1 MNDAPAPSDPSGETE
16 ALVVTVPALSHE
28 PTLVDAVSAQA
39 DPPEGEAHPVPAA
52 PVAADSIVASE
63 LELAP
68 DAALEV
74 AVADEAPL
82 ASEPPVPV
90 DASAPESAPIV
101 AVSQAATAEAV
112 PDEAAVP
119 APKPAKPPVDPAVLE
134 ERRRKAQAAWERVVA
149 AKTSNDHV
157 TGYVL
162 ATTKGGWLVD
172 VDSIRGFLPASQGRV
187 EPGAAPESLVKT
199 RIPLRVLDVD
209 EARRRIVVSHRRAV
223 DDDRR
228 TKRTELLSSLKVGEM
243 REAVV
248 ARLTDFGAF
257 VDLGGIDGLIP
268 MRELAFDRVDKA
280 ADVVTIGEKLMVE
293 VLRIEEGGKKISL
306 SRKNALPDPWRDH
319 GDVVRP
325 GATVEGKVVATEPRL
340 QIELAPGII
349 GSLREG
355 DANPADYTIGETV
368 EVKVRNV
375 DRKRR
380 SITVTTA
387 DAAAVYAQSSS
398 GFAPLGIE
406 LNRK

>member
-1 MNDAPAPSDPSGETE
+1 VTTE
-16 ALVVTVPALSHE
+16 PVVMTE
-28 PTLVDAVSAQA
+28 PIVTTE
-39 DPPEGEAHPVPAA
+39 P
-52 PVAADSIVASE
+52 IVASE
-63 LELAP
+63 
-68 DAALEV
+68 
-74 AVADEAPL
+74 PL
-82 ASEPPVPV
+82 GTTEP
-90 DASAPESAPIV
+90 
-101 AVSQAATAEAV
+101 
-112 PDEAAVP
+112 AAVP
-119 APKPAKPPVDPAVLE
+119 TEPVAAAAPPAAPKPAPAPKPPVDPAVLE

-149 AKTSNDHV
+149 AKTSNEHV

-172 VDSIRGFLPASQGRV
+172 VDSIRGFLPASQGRLDA
-187 EPGAAPESLVKT
+187 GAAPDALVKT

-209 EARRRIVVSHRRAV
+209 ESRRRIVVSHRRAL

-228 TKRTELLSSLKVGEM
+228 AKRTELLTSLKVGEM
-243 REAVV
+243 REAIV

-280 ADVVTIGEKLMVE
+280 SDVVTIGEKLMVE

-319 GDVVRP
+319 GDLVRP
-325 GATVEGKVVATEPRL
+325 GATVEGKVVALEPRL
-340 QIELAPGII
+340 QIELAPGIVA
-349 GSLREG
+349 SVREG
-355 DANPADYTIGETV
+355 DANPADYTIGESV

-387 DAAAVYAQSSS
+387 DAATVYAQSSS

>member
-1 MNDAPAPSDPSGETE
+1 MNDAPAPSDPSGETDTS
-16 ALVVTVPALSHE
+16 VVTVPALSQE
-28 PTLVDAVSAQA
+28 PAPAGVPSAQA
-39 DPPEGEAHPVPAA
+39 DPPASETASMPEPSVVATEAPPASEEPALADVVLALEPAALGEASIADDAQALRTPQAASADVTPEAGAAA
-52 PVAADSIVASE
+52 PV
-63 LELAP
+63 
-68 DAALEV
+68 
-74 AVADEAPL
+74 
-82 ASEPPVPV
+82 
-90 DASAPESAPIV
+90 
-101 AVSQAATAEAV
+101 
-112 PDEAAVP
+112 
-119 APKPAKPPVDPAVLE
+119 PKPAKPPVDPAVLE
-134 ERRRKAQAAWERVVA
+134 ERRRKAQAAWERVVV
-149 AKTSNDHV
+149 AKTSNEHV

-172 VDSIRGFLPASQGRV
+172 VDSIRGFLPASQGRL

-228 TKRTELLSSLKVGEM
+228 AKRTELLGSLKVGEL
-243 REAVV
+243 REATV

-280 ADVVTIGEKLMVE
+280 ADVVAVGEKLMVE

-306 SRKNALPDPWRDH
+306 SRKSALPDPWRDH

-340 QIELAPGII
+340 QIELAPGIV
-349 GSLREG
+349 GSVREG

-406 LNRK
+406 LKRK

>member
-1 MNDAPAPSDPSGETE
+1 MNDAPAPSEPSGET
-16 ALVVTVPALSHE
+16 ATSVVTLPVLSQE
-28 PTLVDAVSAQA
+28 
-39 DPPEGEAHPVPAA
+39 
-52 PVAADSIVASE
+52 
-63 LELAP
+63 
-68 DAALEV
+68 
-74 AVADEAPL
+74 
-82 ASEPPVPV
+82 PVPV
-90 DASAPESAPIV
+90 DEVTAHPDAVPAASAPIV
-101 AVSQAATAEAV
+101 LEPDQRAAQTPDQAEVTAPLPAAEMAPAVETAPVADGPAAAPAQK
-112 PDEAAVP
+112 P
-119 APKPAKPPVDPAVLE
+119 APPPKPPVDPAILE
-134 ERRRKAQAAWERVVA
+134 ERRRKAQAAWDRVVS

-209 EARRRIVVSHRRAV
+209 ESRRRIVVSHRRAV

-228 TKRTELLSSLKVGEM
+228 AKRTELLNSLKVGEM
-243 REAVV
+243 REATV

-280 ADVVTIGEKLMVE
+280 SDVVTIGEKLMVE

-306 SRKNALPDPWRDH
+306 SRKSALPDPWRDH
-319 GDVVRP
+319 GDLVRP
-325 GATVEGKVVATEPRL
+325 GATVEGKVIAIEPRL
-340 QIELAPGII
+340 QVELAPGIV

-368 EVKVRNV
+368 EVKIRNV

>member
-1 MNDAPAPSDPSGETE
+1 MNDAPAPSDPSGETDTS
-16 ALVVTVPALSHE
+16 VVTVPALSQE
-28 PTLVDAVSAQA
+28 PAPAGVPSAQA
-39 DPPEGEAHPVPAA
+39 DPPASETASMPEPSVVATEAPPASEEPALADVVLALEPAALGEASI
-52 PVAADSIVASE
+52 AD
-63 LELAP
+63 
-68 DAALEV
+68 DAQALRTPQ
-74 AVADEAPL
+74 A
-82 ASEPPVPV
+82 
-90 DASAPESAPIV
+90 ASADVTPEAG
-101 AVSQAATAEAV
+101 AAA
-112 PDEAAVP
+112 P

-134 ERRRKAQAAWERVVA
+134 ERRRKAQAAWERVVV
-149 AKTSNDHV
+149 AKTSNEHV

-172 VDSIRGFLPASQGRV
+172 VDSIRGFLPASQGRL

-228 TKRTELLSSLKVGEM
+228 AKRTELLGSLKVGEL
-243 REAVV
+243 REATV

-280 ADVVTIGEKLMVE
+280 ADVVAIGEKLMVE

-306 SRKNALPDPWRDH
+306 SRKSALPDPWRDH

-340 QIELAPGII
+340 QIELAPGIV
-349 GSLREG
+349 GSVREA

-368 EVKVRNV
+368 EVTARHV

-406 LNRK
+406 LKRK

>member
-1 MNDAPAPSDPSGETE
+1 MVTLPVPSHEATAPADDAPIAAEP
-16 ALVVTVPALSHE
+16 VVIAE
-28 PTLVDAVSAQA
+28 
-39 DPPEGEAHPVPAA
+39 
-52 PVAADSIVASE
+52 PVAAEPVAAH
-63 LELAP
+63 LPDDAP
-68 DAALEV
+68 VETEV
-74 AVADEAPL
+74 ADP
-82 ASEPPVPV
+82 SEPIA
-90 DASAPESAPIV
+90 ASAPAIAAP
-101 AVSQAATAEAV
+101 AEPA
-112 PDEAAVP
+112 P
-119 APKPAKPPVDPAVLE
+119 APKPAAPPKPPVDPAVLE
-134 ERRRKAQAAWERVVA
+134 ERRRKAQAAWERVVT
-149 AKTSNDHV
+149 AKTSNEHV

-209 EARRRIVVSHRRAV
+209 ESRRRIVVSHRRAV

-228 TKRTELLSSLKVGEM
+228 AKRADLLNSLKVGEM
-243 REAVV
+243 REATV

-349 GSLREG
+349 GMLREG

>member
-1 MNDAPAPSDPSGETE
+1 
-16 ALVVTVPALSHE
+16 
-28 PTLVDAVSAQA
+28 
-39 DPPEGEAHPVPAA
+39 
-52 PVAADSIVASE
+52 
-63 LELAP
+63 
-68 DAALEV
+68 
-74 AVADEAPL
+74 
-82 ASEPPVPV
+82 
-90 DASAPESAPIV
+90 
-101 AVSQAATAEAV
+101 
-112 PDEAAVP
+112 
-119 APKPAKPPVDPAVLE
+119 
-134 ERRRKAQAAWERVVA
+134 
-149 AKTSNDHV
+149 
-157 TGYVL
+157 
-162 ATTKGGWLVD
+162 
-172 VDSIRGFLPASQGRV
+172 
-187 EPGAAPESLVKT
+187 
-199 RIPLRVLDVD
+199 
-209 EARRRIVVSHRRAV
+209 
-223 DDDRR
+223 
-228 TKRTELLSSLKVGEM
+228 M

>member
-1 MNDAPAPSDPSGETE
+1 MNDAPTPSEPSGEATTTVAALPVLRPEPEPSE
-16 ALVVTVPALSHE
+16 A
-28 PTLVDAVSAQA
+28 AQS
-39 DPPEGEAHPVPAA
+39 EAEPAA
-52 PVAADSIVASE
+52 QPTTPVE
-63 LELAP
+63 PLAETP
-68 DAALEV
+68 
-74 AVADEAPL
+74 APL
-82 ASEPPVPV
+82 AE
-90 DASAPESAPIV
+90 
-101 AVSQAATAEAV
+101 T
-112 PDEAAVP
+112 P
-119 APKPAKPPVDPAVLE
+119 APPAKPPKPPVDPAVLE
-134 ERRRKAQAAWERVVA
+134 ERKRKAQAAWERVVA

-172 VDSIRGFLPASQGRV
+172 VDSIRGFLPASQGRL

-199 RIPLRVLDVD
+199 RVPLRVRDVD
-209 EARRRIVVSHRRAV
+209 DARRRIVVSHRRAV

-228 TKRTELLSSLKVGEM
+228 AKRTELLNSLKVGEV
-243 REAVV
+243 REATV

-280 ADVVTIGEKLMVE
+280 SDVVTAGEKVMVE

-319 GDVVRP
+319 GELLRP
-325 GATVEGKVVATEPRL
+325 GATVEGKVVAIEPRL
-340 QIELAPGII
+340 QIELAPGIV
-349 GSLREG
+349 GSIRDG

-406 LNRK
+406 LKRK

>member
-1 MNDAPAPSDPSGETE
+1 MNDAPTPSEPSAETESSVATLPVFTGEAAPGGEETAHGVAAAPSE
-16 ALVVTVPALSHE
+16 ALPAE
-28 PTLVDAVSAQA
+28 DASTQQA
-39 DPPEGEAHPVPAA
+39 AA
-52 PVAADSIVASE
+52 PQEAAGVPDPVVASE
-63 LELAP
+63 IHETHAP
-68 DAALEV
+68 VFTTVESPIAAPTET
-74 AVADEAPL
+74 
-82 ASEPPVPV
+82 
-90 DASAPESAPIV
+90 
-101 AVSQAATAEAV
+101 AATAA
-112 PDEAAVP
+112 P
-119 APKPAKPPVDPAVLE
+119 AESAQKPPPPPKPPVDPAVLE

-149 AKTSNDHV
+149 AKTSNEHV

-187 EPGAAPESLVKT
+187 ESGAAPESLVKT

-209 EARRRIVVSHRRAV
+209 ESRRRIVVSHRRAV

-228 TKRTELLSSLKVGEM
+228 AKRTELLNSLKVGEM
-243 REAVV
+243 REATV

-306 SRKNALPDPWRDH
+306 SRKSALPDPWRDH
-319 GDVVRP
+319 GDIVRP
-325 GATVEGKVVATEPRL
+325 GATIEGKVVAIEPRL
-340 QIELAPGII
+340 QVELAPGIV

-355 DANPADYTIGETV
+355 DANPADYTIGEVV

-406 LNRK
+406 LKQR

>member
-1 MNDAPAPSDPSGETE
+1 MNDAPAPSDPSGETDTS
-16 ALVVTVPALSHE
+16 VVTVPALSQE
-28 PTLVDAVSAQA
+28 PAPAGVPSAQA
-39 DPPEGEAHPVPAA
+39 DPPASETASMPEPSVVATEAPPASEEPALADVVLALEPAALGEASIAEDAQALRTPQAASADVTPEAGAAA
-52 PVAADSIVASE
+52 PV
-63 LELAP
+63 
-68 DAALEV
+68 
-74 AVADEAPL
+74 
-82 ASEPPVPV
+82 
-90 DASAPESAPIV
+90 
-101 AVSQAATAEAV
+101 
-112 PDEAAVP
+112 
-119 APKPAKPPVDPAVLE
+119 PKPAKPPVDPAVLE
-134 ERRRKAQAAWERVVA
+134 ERRRKAQAAWERVVV
-149 AKTSNDHV
+149 AKTSNEHV

-172 VDSIRGFLPASQGRV
+172 VDSIRGFLPASQGRL

-228 TKRTELLSSLKVGEM
+228 AKRTELLGSLKVGEL
-243 REAVV
+243 REATV

-280 ADVVTIGEKLMVE
+280 ADVVAVGEKLMVE

-306 SRKNALPDPWRDH
+306 SRKSALPDPWRDH

-340 QIELAPGII
+340 QIELAPGIV
-349 GSLREG
+349 GSVREG

-406 LNRK
+406 LKRK